1 MKAHM
6 GMAMNVK
13 EPQHSSCRGPG
24 RPPEMAE
31 CERRKRILSAAD
43 EALRRYGYQ
52 AVSMDKVAQCSGMS
66 KRTLYQL
73 FPSKQDL
80 FQSLI
85 EKRLF
90 CFSLSIREHAL
101 TSEDELIGLLDDLA
115 AHLTRPETI
124 ELIRAIIASASEA
137 EDLRDIM
144 NSLKQ
149 CGKSNVL
156 QAWLHAYCIQHGHPE
171 TRIDLKA
178 QQLFS
183 LTAGERMLHALFNKE
198 TDAEDSRACIADG
211 ARLFLA
217 GLHAEWS
224 EASCSTL
231 NDVNSER

>member
-1 MKAHM
+1 M

-13 EPQHSSCRGPG
+13 EPQFSSCRGPG
-24 RPPEMAE
+24 RPPEMDE
-31 CERRKRILSAAD
+31 CERRERILSAAD

-52 AVSMDKVAQCSGMS
+52 AVSMDKVALCSGMS
-66 KRTLYQL
+66 KRTLYQQ

-90 CFSLSIREHAL
+90 CFSLPVREHAR
-101 TSEDELIGLLDDLA
+101 TSEDELIGLLDDLT

-124 ELIRAIIASASEA
+124 ELIRAIIASASET

-149 CGKSNVL
+149 CGKSNIL
-156 QAWLHAYCIQHGHPE
+156 QAWLSAYCIQHGHPE
-171 TRIDLKA
+171 TRIERKT

-183 LTAGERMLHALFNKE
+183 MTAGERMLHALFHKE
-198 TDAEDSRACIADG
+198 TDAEESRAIIADG
-211 ARLFLA
+211 ARLFLI

-224 EASCSTL
+224 QSPVENA
-231 NDVNSER
+231 